1 MDRVISYSPFRISFG
16 GGGTDINPF
25 CDRFGSAVLNATID
39 RGVTV
44 TYTRDP
50 YELEISSRDFLKSFL
65 VSSSDDRGVLNGI
78 LELFRKNGV
87 DRGRLTI
94 NSGVPPGSGLGSSS
108 ALINA
113 LLLILKKESGETY
126 DSYSLAKEAYELESG
141 YFGITLGKQDPYA
154 ISIGGLKIMQFKR
167 DDVSCCMINHDMET
181 IRDLEGRILLVYTG
195 NTRESSNVL
204 RSQVELS
211 AREENPVNRTLLEIK
226 DTALRMG
233 DALASGDLETFSSL
247 MNDGWHLK
255 KKVNPDVSNA
265 KIEDIIARAMSNG
278 AEAARLM
285 GGGKEGFVLL
295 IARPGKVE
303 TLQKAMMQV
312 SEFTI
317 RISFDEKGTRL
328 VHDF

>member
-1 MDRVISYSPFRISFG
+1 MDRIIAYSPFRISFG

-44 TYTRDP
+44 TYTRDA

-78 LELFRKNGV
+78 LELFRRNGV
-87 DRGRLTI
+87 DRGRLAI

-113 LLLILKKESGETY
+113 LLLILNTVSRKEFDPYSMARETY
-126 DSYSLAKEAYELESG
+126 DLESN

-154 ISIGGLKIMQFKR
+154 IARGGLKLMQFQKEH
-167 DDVSCCMINHDMET
+167 VSCRMLDHNSNIIKE
-181 IRDLEGRILLVYTG
+181 LESRILLVYTG

-211 AREENPVNRTLLEIK
+211 AREESPVNRTLSEIK
-226 DTALRMG
+226 ETALRMA
-233 DALASGDLETFSSL
+233 DSLASGDIDRFSSL
-247 MNDGWHLK
+247 INEGWNLK
-255 KKVNPDVSNA
+255 KKANPDVSND
-265 KIEDIIARAMSNG
+265 KIENIIGKAMSNG
-278 AEAARLM
+278 ADAARLM

-295 IARPGKVE
+295 VAKPGKIE
-303 TLQKAMMQV
+303 LLQKAMMHL

-317 RISFDEKGTRL
+317 RVSFDERGTRIIQ
-328 VHDF
+328 DF

>member
-1 MDRVISYSPFRISFG
+1 MDRIISYSPFRISFG

-44 TYTRDP
+44 TYTRDA

-78 LELFRKNGV
+78 LELFRNSGI
-87 DRGRLTI
+87 DRGRLAI

-113 LLLILKKESGETY
+113 LLLILKAEAGKKY
-126 DSYSLAKEAYELESG
+126 DPYSLAKEAYELESN

-154 ISIGGLKIMQFKR
+154 ISIGGLKLMQFQKES
-167 DDVSCCMINHDMET
+167 VSCRMLDHDSGK
-181 IRDLEGRILLVYTG
+181 IKDLERRILLVYTG

-211 AREENPVNRTLLEIK
+211 AKLENPVNRTLENIK
-226 DTALRMG
+226 DTAMKMA
-233 DALASGDLETFSSL
+233 DALDSGDLNRFSTL
-247 MNDGWHLK
+247 INEGWELK
-255 KKVNPDVSNA
+255 KKVNPEVSNE
-265 KIEDIIARAMSNG
+265 KIENIIGKAMANG
-278 AEAARLM
+278 ADAARLM

-295 IARPGKVE
+295 VAKPGKVE
-303 TLQKAMMQV
+303 LLQKSMMQL

-328 VHDF
+328 IQDF